1 MIRNLVE
8 GYYGGDIPHSM
19 KTVQI
24 DGCLPKIAFATDR
37 YVQPSEP
44 EEYVLG
50 IDGKIVLVGEDES
63 EVVAGTLQV
72 LLVLI
77 EVAREHGFAAF
88 DVLDS
93 LTDSSHYLELID
105 DGGDWHDVV
114 REKFV
119 DLLSSNLLIINQVK
133 VEPKYRGKGLGILA
147 VKTAIDCF
155 SQGCGLVALK
165 PFPLQFTSWQSPDWK
180 PELPLG
186 KGLSKAQAFRSALR
200 KVEKHW
206 ARLGF
211 RRIGKTE
218 IWGLCPAHRQ
228 PSLDAARKGIP
239 IAKS

>member
-1 MIRNLVE
+1 MVRNLVE
-8 GYYGGDIPHSM
+8 SYHGRDIPNSM

-24 DGCLPKIAFATDR
+24 DGRLPRIAFETDR
-37 YVQPSEP
+37 QVQPSEP

-63 EVVAGTLQV
+63 ELVAGTLQV

-77 EVAREHGFAAF
+77 EVAREHGFTAF

-105 DGGDWHDVV
+105 DRGDWHDYV
-114 REKFV
+114 REQFI
-119 DLLSSNLLIINQVK
+119 DLHSSNLLIINQVK

-165 PFPLQFTSWQSPDWK
+165 PFPLQFTWWKSPDWK
-180 PELPLG
+180 PELPLPN
-186 KGLSKAQAFRSALR
+186 GLNKAQAFRSALR

-228 PSLDAARKGIP
+228 PSLDAAMKGIP

>member
-1 MIRNLVE
+1 
-8 GYYGGDIPHSM
+8 M

-24 DGCLPKIAFATDR
+24 DGRLPKIAFKTDR

-63 EVVAGTLQV
+63 EVVAGTLEL

-77 EVAREHGFAAF
+77 EVAREHGFVAF

-105 DGGDWHDVV
+105 DGGDWHDDV
-114 REKFV
+114 REQFI

-155 SQGCGLVALK
+155 SQGCGLVASK
-165 PFPLQFTSWQSPDWK
+165 PFPLQFTSWKSPDWK
-180 PELPLG
+180 PEPPLP

-228 PSLDAARKGIP
+228 PSLDAAMKAIP
-239 IAKS
+239 IARS

>member
-1 MIRNLVE
+1 MVRNFVE
-8 GYYGGDIPHSM
+8 SYHGGDIPNSM
-19 KTVQI
+19 KPVQI
-24 DGCLPKIAFATDR
+24 DGCLPKIAFETDR
-37 YVQPSEP
+37 HVQPSEA

-50 IDGKIVLVGEDES
+50 IDGKIVLVGEDQS

-105 DGGDWHDVV
+105 DGGDWHEEV

-180 PELPLG
+180 PELPLPR
-186 KGLSKAQAFRSALR
+186 GLSKAQAFRSALR

-228 PSLDAARKGIP
+228 PSLDAAMKGIP
-239 IAKS
+239 IVKS